1 MLSSTGDNR
10 TFKHNLLLAVF
21 FAFVAGIINVFG
33 FSELATF
40 TTNLTGHVGELAIA
54 IENQSPNSQLLKIIS
69 WIGCFALGSFI
80 ASLCTNLFTGTRI
93 KFSYVLP
100 IILEI
105 GFLTSC
111 LYLQKNYKLDEIIDL
126 EILLLFTAMGL
137 QNGIVSMVSGNVV
150 RTTHL
155 TGMVTDFG
163 IGLGEIIMR
172 KKGERQSKI
181 RKIQLTISI
190 IFSFAAGAILCAF
203 LIGYAHH
210 QVLLIPILLL
220 LILLFYDYKILE
232 KSLDMIRERL
242 HV

>member
-1 MLSSTGDNR
+1 MLSSKGGNR

-21 FAFVAGIINVFG
+21 FAFVAGIVNVFG
-33 FSELATF
+33 FSELGTF
-40 TTNLTGHVGELAIA
+40 TTNITGHVGELAIA
-54 IENQSPNSQLLKIIS
+54 IKSNPTGMSIIHIVS

-80 ASLCTNLFTGTRI
+80 ASLCTNFFSLKNI

-100 IILEI
+100 ILLEI
-105 GFLTSC
+105 SLLIVC
-111 LYLQKNYKLDEIIDL
+111 IYLQENSPLPDVIDT

-137 QNGIVSMVSGNVV
+137 QNGIVSVVSGNVV

-172 KKGERQSKI
+172 KKGKRLFKI
-181 RKIQLTISI
+181 RKIQLTFSI
-190 IFSFAAGAILCAF
+190 ILSFAAGAILCAF
-203 LIGYAHH
+203 LIEYVHH
-210 QVLLIPILLL
+210 HVLWIPILLL
-220 LILLFYDYKILE
+220 LTLLFYDYKILG
-232 KSLDMIRERL
+232 KSVDLIRERL

>member
-1 MLSSTGDNR
+1 MLSSKGGNR

-40 TTNLTGHVGELAIA
+40 TTNITGHVGELAIA
-54 IENQSPNSQLLKIIS
+54 IENNSPRSQLIKIVS

-80 ASLCTNLFTGTRI
+80 ASLCTNFFSGNRL

-105 GFLTSC
+105 SLLTTC
-111 LYLQKNYKLDEIIDL
+111 LYLHENYPLDEIIDL
-126 EILLLFTAMGL
+126 EIILLFTAMGL

-163 IGLGEIIMR
+163 IGLGEIILR
-172 KKGERQSKI
+172 KKGERKSKLH
-181 RKIQLTISI
+181 KIQLTISI
-190 IFSFAAGAILCAF
+190 IFSFALGAIVCAF
-203 LIGYAHH
+203 LIGYAHQH
-210 QVLLIPILLL
+210 VLWIPIMLL

>member
-1 MLSSTGDNR
+1 MLSSKGGNR

-33 FSELATF
+33 FYEFATF
-40 TTNLTGHVGELAIA
+40 ATNLTGHVGELALA
-54 IENQSPNSQLLKIIS
+54 LAKNAPSAQLIQIVS

-80 ASLCTNLFTGTRI
+80 ASLCTNFFAKRNI

-100 IILEI
+100 ILLEI
-105 GFLTSC
+105 CLLTTC
-111 LYLQKNYKLDEIIDL
+111 IYLPENYELHAIIDL
-126 EILLLFTAMGL
+126 ELLLLFAAMGL

-172 KKGERQSKI
+172 KKGKRKSKI
-181 RKIQLTISI
+181 RKIQLTLSI
-190 IFSFAAGAILCAF
+190 IFSFALGAILAAF
-203 LIGYAHH
+203 LVPYAHH
-210 QVLLIPILLL
+210 QVLWIPILLL

-232 KSLDMIRERL
+232 KSVDLIRERL
-242 HV
+242 QV